1 MERKE
6 HGRTIILRRS
16 YKLSV
21 CGEEYKKK
29 DYFILKNSGLRLSE
43 HKIRCK
49 FENGDYFEK
58 SVWNNCHP
66 SHTHIYHISRC
77 IELHDHPKEF
87 PNLERKMVLLYHN
100 DKWEIMR
107 KTLS

>member
-1 MERKE
+1 MFAERNIKM
-6 HGRTIILRRS
+6 
-16 YKLSV
+16 
-21 CGEEYKKK
+21 K

-43 HKIRCK
+43 HKIRGK
-49 FENGDYFEK
+49 LENGDCFEK

-77 IELHDHPKEF
+77 IELHDHPQEF
-87 PNLERKMVLLYHN
+87 PNLGAAGIEKMVLLYRN